1 MCDAAEWKKS
11 PTGLAPKP
19 IVKNHK
25 LRRPRRARRFPHF
38 EPHFFRSSFD
48 PGFHCCLNSILN
60 LRHLAHS
67 LFTTSTEN
75 PPPVLLLRC
84 ITLSIA
90 VCVPGTRGQ
99 EAACLNSYILTCRI
113 YRTRPHPIH
122 TSTAYSSQPCPST
135 RNLLSTPSA
144 EIHARRHHLP

>member
-38 EPHFFRSSFD
+38 RSSFD

-67 LFTTSTEN
+67 C
-75 PPPVLLLRC
+75 LLR
-84 ITLSIA
+84 A
-90 VCVPGTRGQ
+90 Q
-99 EAACLNSYILTCRI
+99 
-113 YRTRPHPIH
+113 RTR
-122 TSTAYSSQPCPST
+122 
-135 RNLLSTPSA
+135 
-144 EIHARRHHLP
+144 RRCCCSGASHYQSLFVFRAPVVKKQRV

>member
-25 LRRPRRARRFPHF
+25 LRRPRRARRFPH
-38 EPHFFRSSFD
+38 FRSSFD

-75 PPPVLLLRC
+75 PPPVLLLRY
-84 ITLSIA
+84 IATLSIA
-90 VCVPGTRGQ
+90 LFR
-99 EAACLNSYILTCRI
+99 
-113 YRTRPHPIH
+113 
-122 TSTAYSSQPCPST
+122 
-135 RNLLSTPSA
+135 
-144 EIHARRHHLP
+144 AREVVKKQRV